1 VKQGERPELSSAWWK
16 KAQPEGVRGADRLFD
31 ALRAWEAARRVLERK
46 AGEAALEAAEGALDR
61 VESSTDEVIA
71 AAAKLKSNP
80 EMAATVTCLGKLD
93 REIKTERKWL
103 AEQEG
108 DPDASKFAAPEAYR
122 AYLLTGLKRI
132 HAGADMNFAIALGR
146 APEDHRLAL
155 NKSKSAKSLLGF
167 LVRET
172 GLHQATFGIARA
184 DAEKAGTMVLALEGR
199 PIAGLAK
206 RATLM
211 LKAFQPL
218 PYKLARLT
226 VGGKDAEDTED
237 DA

>member
-1 VKQGERPELSSAWWK
+1 MKQGERPELSSAWWK
-16 KAQPEGVRGADRLFD
+16 KAQPAGVRGADRLFD
-31 ALRAWEAARRVLERK
+31 SLRAWEAARRVLERK
-46 AGEAALEAAEGALDR
+46 AGEAALESAEGALDR
-61 VESSTDEVIA
+61 VEASTVDVIA

-108 DPDASKFAAPEAYR
+108 DPDASKFAAPQAYR
-122 AYLLTGLKRI
+122 DYLLTGLKRV
-132 HAGADMNFAIALGR
+132 HAGANMNFAIVLGR

-155 NKSKSAKSLLGF
+155 SKSKSAKSLLGF

-172 GLHQATFGIARA
+172 GLHQGTFGVARA
-184 DAEKAGTMVLALEGR
+184 DADKAGTMVLAPEGQK
-199 PIAGLAK
+199 IAGLAR

-226 VGGKDAEDTED
+226 DGGKDADDTED